1 MTTQNL
7 HLKRYRIVLD
17 VSEDMKT
24 EFAAAAAIKK
34 EKMNWVLLKFIRAY
48 IGKERAE
55 LDRLIE
61 TYRDKGAIS

>member
-1 MTTQNL
+1 MLMGFFTVSIFKETNL
-7 HLKRYRIVLD
+7 ALEMGGMSYI
-17 VSEDMKT
+17 
-24 EFAAAAAIKK
+24 
-34 EKMNWVLLKFIRAY
+34 MNWVLLKFIRAY